1 MAKQSQLQHWVSRA
15 VGAAGLVVGE
25 RPFMQA
31 LGIPGVQRDQHL
43 LMNLMN
49 DYYLNTGLYDELAK
63 QAYSQQKWTRAMK
76 GLRNP
81 CYRLTEFYVD
91 HVWDGR
97 LEDVFEFEHGSGNV
111 KKSIQQLWKWS
122 NFAAKKD
129 LAVRQLSIMG
139 NQFIKVEQPEAKDR
153 VYLRFIDPRIVTDFE
168 TDERDFLTHIRL
180 DQEIQ
185 DPDNPKRL
193 VWRVEIWDKDL
204 QTVAVWLVKA
214 PDIPYLDLGEPIS
227 EIGFEE
233 FGIDFIPFVHI
244 QFKDIG
250 EQWGVGAY
258 AILKDKIDE
267 VNSAVTRLHQMVFRY
282 GKAFL
287 VLGGAGLDASGQSL
301 PPPEIAGKIVEVDP
315 FGFNDED
322 VIQAGGDV
330 TVDFLVPNV
339 AFESLLKVAM
349 DTLSEI
355 NRDAPELDYY
365 RLGEQSHVDSSK
377 AARIILGAA
386 IKRVLS
392 VRYTMELGLQRA
404 NEMGLTVMAFKRLT
418 PQGVKIGS
426 FDKGDFEHSFKVREV
441 IPLSEQEQADIDQA
455 QGQAA
460 TYWQEVHIKPKVI
473 ANRLGFKAGDV
484 DQAAID
490 QASKIALLGAQKPAN
505 PFGGGARPPGGPGNR
520 PPAAPGGP
528 GKAARRS
535 PSSSRPTLPSS
546 GSGRP

>member
-1 MAKQSQLQHWVSRA
+1 MAQLEHWVSRA
-15 VGAAGLVVGE
+15 VGSAGLVVGE

-31 LGIPGVQRDQHL
+31 IGIPGVQRDQHL
-43 LMNLMN
+43 LMNLMY

-63 QAYSQQKWTRAMK
+63 QAYAQTKWTRAMK

-97 LEDVFEFEHGSGNV
+97 LDDVFEFEHGTGNV
-111 KKSIQQLWKWS
+111 KRSIRQLWKWS
-122 NFAAKKD
+122 NFANKKN

-139 NQFIKVEQPEAKDR
+139 NQFIKIEQPEDSDR
-153 VYLRFIDPRIVTDFE
+153 VYFRFIDPRIVTDFE
-168 TDERDFLTHIRL
+168 TDERDFLTYIRM

-185 DPDNPKRL
+185 DPDNPKKTL
-193 VWRVEIWDKDL
+193 WEVEIWDKAE
-204 QTVAVWLVKA
+204 QTVAFWHVKA
-214 PDIPYLDLGEPIS
+214 PDIPEEDLGDPLS
-227 EIGFEE
+227 EIPFRD
-233 FGIDFIPFVHI
+233 FGIDFVPFVHI

-301 PPPEIAGKIVEVDP
+301 PPPEIGGKIVEEDP
-315 FGFNDED
+315 FGFGDED
-322 VIQAGGDV
+322 VIQAGGEV

-339 AFESLLKVAM
+339 AFDSLLNVAM
-349 DTLSEI
+349 STLDEI

-365 RLGEQSHVDSSK
+365 RLGDQSHVDSSK
-377 AARIILGAA
+377 SARIILGAA
-386 IKRVLS
+386 IKRVLGC
-392 VRYTMELGLQRA
+392 RYTMELGLQRA
-404 NEMGLTVMAFKRLT
+404 HEMGLTVMAFKGLT
-418 PQGVKIGS
+418 PDGVEIGS

-441 IPLSEQEQADIDQA
+441 IPLSDQEKADIDQA

-473 ANRLGFKAGDV
+473 AQRLGFKPSDV
-484 DQAAID
+484 DQVAID
-490 QASKIALLGAQKPAN
+490 QAVELAKLAATKPA
-505 PFGGGARPPGGPGNR
+505 GPTGPANR
-520 PPAAPGGP
+520 PPAKPGGP

-535 PSSSRPTLPSS
+535 PSSSRPTAVSGSS
-546 GSGRP
+546 GRR